1 VESKLVFIEGA
12 EGVGKTTLLNMIA
25 FELKSRPSRKPV
37 ITCQPYSPRLREGI
51 AAYSHDPVCQALL
64 LTADRRAHMRLLNSV
79 WAGEDV
85 LCDRGPLSTLVY
97 QGLVDGVDLDWL
109 RELNGVAMEGVTVTS
124 TIVLCA
130 SFETMVERL
139 KERDAFDPDLQD
151 LDRLRGIWEV
161 YESLKPSKVYPFSY
175 PMGGLL
181 QKWADLTGPVYFV
194 NAEQLAEDVC
204 KDVLSLI

>member
-1 VESKLVFIEGA
+1 
-12 EGVGKTTLLNMIA
+12 
-25 FELKSRPSRKPV
+25 
-37 ITCQPYSPRLREGI
+37 
-51 AAYSHDPVCQALL
+51 
-64 LTADRRAHMRLLNSV
+64 MRLLNSV

-181 QKWADLTGPVYFV
+181 QKWADLTGPIHFV
-194 NAEQLAEDVC
+194 NAEQSAEDVC

>member
-1 VESKLVFIEGA
+1 
-12 EGVGKTTLLNMIA
+12 
-25 FELKSRPSRKPV
+25 
-37 ITCQPYSPRLREGI
+37 
-51 AAYSHDPVCQALL
+51 
-64 LTADRRAHMRLLNSV
+64 MRLLNGV

-109 RELNGVAMEGVTVTS
+109 RELTSVAMEGVTVTS

-130 SFETMVERL
+130 SFETIVERL
-139 KERDAFDPDLQD
+139 KARNAFDPDLQN
-151 LDRLRGIWEV
+151 LDHLREIRQA
-161 YESLKPSKVYPFSY
+161 YESLKPSKVYPFNY

-181 QKWADLTGPVYFV
+181 QKWADLTGPIYFV
-194 NAEQLAEDVC
+194 NAEQSAEDVC